1 MRTFNNMFQSG
12 TSYRGFVATLK
23 TFHGGTLEHSRGIM
37 NQKRNIVGPQIRK
50 ARERSH
56 PRLTQQDLVAR
67 LEVRGVHIDRAGI
80 SKIETGYRVVTDV
93 ELLAFADAL
102 SVSTRWLLNLREEI
116 A

>member
-1 MRTFNNMFQSG
+1 
-12 TSYRGFVATLK
+12 
-23 TFHGGTLEHSRGIM
+23 M
-37 NQKRNIVGPQIRK
+37 NQKRNIVGPQIRT
-50 ARERSH
+50 ARENSH

-80 SKIETGYRVVTDV
+80 SKVETGYRIVTDR

-102 SVSTRWLLNLREEI
+102 GVTVQWLLDLGEET